1 MCFFIEFTDIMGKSC
16 SGEDDDDDDGG
27 GDEETLSF
35 QVCYWG

>member
-1 MCFFIEFTDIMGKSC
+1 MGKSC